1 MNYKI
6 IAICLILLFSVCCL
20 NSVFGESNATE
31 TLQIEDYIMPISVFD
46 DKIEFNDGFT
56 GFCIDSGKNIPTTE
70 DNFTC
75 EPTSDDELQNHVK
88 LTIIECYKQN
98 REKDIGNLIES
109 LVNGASDDELIK
121 EVLNSDE
128 KIGDKEVVDINNT
141 TEATFEF
148 ELLKSVAGEKSDCL
162 GYAVSLKTVEDKEI
176 LESGADDSE
185 DIKSADNTK
194 DVKTQDSENK
204 TKSSENIEKTDDSK
218 DVKTQDS
225 GNKTNQESDD
235 NKTVVN
241 ETNRTI
247 INKTNTVIVNE
258 NNTTVINQNNIK
270 TINHTTKETPQND
283 TVQNLLKQAGNP
295 IFILILVIIIIAV
308 AAVVMHRKD

>member
-20 NSVFGESNATE
+20 NSVFGENNATE

-75 EPTSDDELQNHVK
+75 EPTSDDELENHVK

-98 REKDIGNLIES
+98 REKDIGHLIES
-109 LVNGASDDELIK
+109 LVNGESDDEIIK

-128 KIGDKEVVDINNT
+128 KIGDKKVVDINNT
-141 TEATFEF
+141 AEATFEF

-162 GYAVSLKTVEDKEI
+162 GYTFSLKTVDEEEI
-176 LESGADDSE
+176 LGSGADDSE

-194 DVKTQDSENK
+194 DMKTQDSENK
-204 TKSSENIEKTDDSK
+204 TNH
-218 DVKTQDS
+218 
-225 GNKTNQESDD
+225 ESDD
-235 NKTVVN
+235 NKTLVN

>member
-20 NSVFGESNATE
+20 NSVFGENNATE

-75 EPTSDDELQNHVK
+75 EPTSDDELENHVK

-98 REKDIGNLIES
+98 HEKDIGHLIES
-109 LVNGASDDELIK
+109 LVNGESDDEIIK

-128 KIGDKEVVDINNT
+128 KIGDKKVVDINNT
-141 TEATFEF
+141 AEATFEF

-162 GYAVSLKTVEDKEI
+162 GYTFSLKTVDEEEI
-176 LESGADDSE
+176 LGSGADDSE

-194 DVKTQDSENK
+194 DMKTQDSENK
-204 TKSSENIEKTDDSK
+204 TNH
-218 DVKTQDS
+218 
-225 GNKTNQESDD
+225 ESDD
-235 NKTVVN
+235 NKTLVN

>member
-20 NSVFGESNATE
+20 NSVFGENNATE

-75 EPTSDDELQNHVK
+75 EPTSDDELENHVK

-98 REKDIGNLIES
+98 HEKDIGHLIES
-109 LVNGASDDELIK
+109 LVNGESDDEIIK

-128 KIGDKEVVDINNT
+128 KIGDKKVVDINNT
-141 TEATFEF
+141 AEATFEF

-162 GYAVSLKTVEDKEI
+162 GYTFSLKTVDEEEI
-176 LESGADDSE
+176 LGSGADDSE

-194 DVKTQDSENK
+194 DMKTQDSENK
-204 TKSSENIEKTDDSK
+204 TNH
-218 DVKTQDS
+218 
-225 GNKTNQESDD
+225 ESDD
-235 NKTVVN
+235 NKTLVN

-308 AAVVMHRKD
+308 ATVVMHRKD